1 MVNVSLVDTSELN
14 ETMKL
19 KNPEIDNIQLDQIQ
33 KVISRYNIRIKGIL
47 FLVNFQNERFDA
59 DEQEALL
66 KYNQIFPLK
75 RFWKNII
82 IIFTHYYH
90 DPDGDDKKEM
100 KEVRDKSNGEIF
112 KKLMEKVKDVS
123 DVINYKD
130 LNIKYFNSFCPIK
143 KPSRGKKNILVG
155 NELEN
160 ELVKLMFYPPLF
172 SKIEIITITVLKL
185 RIK

>member
-33 KVISRYNIRIKGIL
+33 KVISWYNIRIKGIL

-82 IIFTHYYH
+82 
-90 DPDGDDKKEM
+90 
-100 KEVRDKSNGEIF
+100 
-112 KKLMEKVKDVS
+112 
-123 DVINYKD
+123 
-130 LNIKYFNSFCPIK
+130 
-143 KPSRGKKNILVG
+143 